1 LTDLAIGIDGREL
14 QGRPTGVGRYLR
26 SLLRRWLDWP
36 LDRLVV
42 YVKGEPPADAVL
54 GRPGIEV
61 RPLPAGRGPGVWWAE
76 RVLVPA
82 AARDGLDVFFAPGYT
97 CPLSL
102 RLPRV
107 TCVHDLS
114 FFSWPEDFT
123 IRDGLRRRELV
134 RASVRASDTVVTV
147 SAFSERE
154 LARYFPD
161 LTSRFVHIP
170 PGPDEDLPPPPS
182 RRDARVR
189 VGAKGPVLLTVG
201 SILNRRRL
209 PVLLRAVAALRRNWP
224 GLVLEVVGD
233 NRTHPPL
240 PIEAL
245 VDEMGL
251 HSSVRVTGYVSEQGL
266 VARYAAA
273 DVFVFLSE
281 YEGFGLPV
289 LEAMGR
295 GLPVVTSTRPAL
307 GEIFGAAALLVDPT
321 DDVALAAAIERLLSD
336 PGLVADLV
344 ARGQRLRQ
352 SYSWEQTASRTREVL
367 LEAAGKGA

>member
-1 LTDLAIGIDGREL
+1 MTALSIGIDGREL

-26 SLLRRWLDWP
+26 SLLRRWIDWP

-42 YVKGEPPADAVL
+42 YVQGAPPPETVL

-61 RPLPAGRGPGVWWAE
+61 RSLEAGRGPGAWWAE
-76 RVLVPA
+76 RVLAPA
-82 AARDGLDVFFAPGYT
+82 AARDGLDVFFAPAYV

-102 RLPRV
+102 RVPRV
-107 TCVHDLS
+107 TTVHDLS

-134 RASVRASDTVVTV
+134 RASVRVSHRVLAV
-147 SAFSERE
+147 SAFTERE
-154 LARYFPD
+154 LVRYFPD
-161 LTSRFVHIP
+161 RASRFVHIP
-170 PGPDEDLPPPPS
+170 HGPDEDLPPAP
-182 RRDARVR
+182 RRDQARVR
-189 VGAKGPVLLTVG
+189 IGARGPVILTVG

-209 PVLLRAVAALRRNWP
+209 PVLLRAVAALRRAWP

-240 PIEAL
+240 PIETL
-245 VDEMGL
+245 VEELGL
-251 HSSVRVTGYVSEQGL
+251 QSSVRVSGYVSEQGL

-307 GEIFGAAALLVDPT
+307 GEIFGAAALLVEPT
-321 DDVALAAAIERLLSD
+321 DDAALAGAIDRVLGSPTLA
-336 PGLVADLV
+336 ADLV
-344 ARGQRLRQ
+344 ARGHRLRQ
-352 SYSWEQTASRTREVL
+352 SYSWEHTATRTREVL
-367 LEAAGKGA
+367 VQAAGRS